1 MTAPWAALAL
11 LWGSLCAGKD
21 PARRGGEGARG
32 ARCLPTKGG
41 PAASAPR
48 HLPGIGVARGA
59 LLAIVEASSPVP
71 FLCAILAHRGAR

>member
-11 LWGSLCAGKD
+11 LWGSLCVGKD
-21 PARRGGEGARG
+21 PARRRG
-32 ARCLPTKGG
+32 AGTWGVRCLPTKGG

-59 LLAIVEASSPVP
+59 LLGILEASSPVR
-71 FLCAILAHRGAR
+71 FLCAILARRGSG

>member
-21 PARRGGEGARG
+21 LARRGGAGTWG

-59 LLAIVEASSPVP
+59 LLAILEASSPVP
-71 FLCAILAHRGAR
+71 FLCAILAR

>member
-21 PARRGGEGARG
+21 LARRGGAGTWG

-59 LLAIVEASSPVP
+59 LLAIVETSSPVP
-71 FLCAILAHRGAR
+71 FLCAILAR